1 MSAKLSRTQA
11 IFFLILTAILWS
23 FGGLLIK
30 IVSWNPIAIAGMR
43 SAIASIFILIYLR
56 RPRLNWSRNQIL
68 GALFYAATV
77 ILFVYATKKTTAANA
92 ILLQYSAPIYV
103 ALLGH
108 RILGEKTSRLD
119 WIIIFTVI
127 VGMMLFFFDQ
137 FQIGNVLGNIVAI
150 LSGVTFALLTIYL
163 RSQKDASPLESV
175 LMGNILTALIAIPFM
190 LTSAPGKG
198 SWLGLILL
206 GLFQIGLAYILY
218 SIAIKYV
225 TALEGSLIP
234 IIEPILNPIWV
245 FLALGEKPSKWA
257 LIGGSIIIV
266 AMILRYLLP
275 ALMNK
280 KQKTFQ
286 QNQKIP
292 VNPSGK

>member
-1 MSAKLSRTQA
+1 MLSNPSRTQA
-11 IFFLILTAILWS
+11 ILYLILTAILWS

-30 IVSWNPIAIAGMR
+30 IVTWNPIAIAGMR

-56 RPRLNWSRNQIL
+56 HPRLTWSRNQIL
-68 GALFYAATV
+68 GALFYSATV

-103 ALLGH
+103 ALLGN

-119 WIIIFTVI
+119 WMIIFTVI
-127 VGMMLFFFDQ
+127 GGMMLFFLDQ
-137 FQIGNVLGNIVAI
+137 FQIGNVLGNLLAI
-150 LSGVTFALLTIYL
+150 MSGITFALLTIYL

-175 LMGNILTALIAIPFM
+175 LMGNILTALIALPFM
-190 LTSAPGKG
+190 FTSAPSKT

-206 GLFQIGLAYILY
+206 GTFQIGLAYILY
-218 SIAIKYV
+218 SIAIKQV

-234 IIEPILNPIWV
+234 IIEPILNPVWV
-245 FLALGEKPSKWA
+245 FLVLGETPSKWA
-257 LIGGSIIIV
+257 LVGGSIIIA

-275 ALMNK
+275 ALNNK
-280 KQKTFQ
+280 RQKNQPMKSKTF
-286 QNQKIP
+286 
-292 VNPSGK
+292 

>member
-1 MSAKLSRTQA
+1 MLSNPSRTQA
-11 IFFLILTAILWS
+11 ILYLILTAILWS

-30 IVSWNPIAIAGMR
+30 IVTWNPIAIAGMR

-56 RPRLNWSRNQIL
+56 HPRLTWSRNQIL
-68 GALFYAATV
+68 GALFYSATV

-103 ALLGH
+103 ALLGN

-119 WIIIFTVI
+119 WMIIFTVI
-127 VGMMLFFFDQ
+127 GGMMLFFLDQ
-137 FQIGNVLGNIVAI
+137 FQIGNVLGNLLAI
-150 LSGVTFALLTIYL
+150 MSGITFALLTIYL

-175 LMGNILTALIAIPFM
+175 LMGNILTALIALPFM
-190 LTSAPGKG
+190 FTSAPSKT

-206 GLFQIGLAYILY
+206 GTFQIGLAYILY
-218 SIAIKYV
+218 SIAIKQV

-234 IIEPILNPIWV
+234 IIEPILNPVWV
-245 FLALGEKPSKWA
+245 FLVLGETPSKWA
-257 LIGGSIIIV
+257 LVGGSIIIA

-275 ALMNK
+275 ALNNK
-280 KQKTFQ
+280 RQKN
-286 QNQKIP
+286 NQ
-292 VNPSGK
+292 

>member
-1 MSAKLSRTQA
+1 MLSNPSRTQA
-11 IFFLILTAILWS
+11 ILYLILTAILWS

-30 IVSWNPIAIAGMR
+30 IVTWNPIAIAGMR

-56 RPRLNWSRNQIL
+56 HPRLTWSRNQIL
-68 GALFYAATV
+68 GALFYSATV

-103 ALLGH
+103 ALLGN

-119 WIIIFTVI
+119 WMIIFTVI
-127 VGMMLFFFDQ
+127 GGMMLFFLDQ
-137 FQIGNVLGNIVAI
+137 FQIGNVLGNLLAI
-150 LSGVTFALLTIYL
+150 MSGITFALLTIYL

-175 LMGNILTALIAIPFM
+175 LMGNILTALIALPFM
-190 LTSAPGKG
+190 FTSAPSKT

-206 GLFQIGLAYILY
+206 GTFQIGLAYILY
-218 SIAIKYV
+218 SIAIKQV

-234 IIEPILNPIWV
+234 IIEPILNPVWV
-245 FLALGEKPSKWA
+245 FLVLGETPSKWA
-257 LIGGSIIIV
+257 LVGGSIIIA

-275 ALMNK
+275 ALNNK
-280 KQKTFQ
+280 RQKNQSMKSKTF
-286 QNQKIP
+286 
-292 VNPSGK
+292 

>member
-1 MSAKLSRTQA
+1 MLSNPSRTQA
-11 IFFLILTAILWS
+11 ILYLILTAILWS

-30 IVSWNPIAIAGMR
+30 IVTWNPIAIAGMR

-56 RPRLNWSRNQIL
+56 HPRLTWSRNQIL
-68 GALFYAATV
+68 GALFYSATV

-103 ALLGH
+103 ALLGN

-119 WIIIFTVI
+119 WMIIFTVI
-127 VGMMLFFFDQ
+127 GGMMLFFLDQ
-137 FQIGNVLGNIVAI
+137 FQIGNVLGNLLAI
-150 LSGVTFALLTIYL
+150 MSGITFALLTIYL

-175 LMGNILTALIAIPFM
+175 LMGNILTALIALPFM
-190 LTSAPGKG
+190 FTSAPSKT

-206 GLFQIGLAYILY
+206 GTFQIGLAYILY
-218 SIAIKYV
+218 SIAIKQV

-234 IIEPILNPIWV
+234 IIEPILNPVWV
-245 FLALGEKPSKWA
+245 FLVLGETPSKWA
-257 LIGGSIIIV
+257 LVGGSIIIA

-275 ALMNK
+275 ALNNK
-280 KQKTFQ
+280 RQK
-286 QNQKIP
+286 N
-292 VNPSGK
+292 

>member
-1 MSAKLSRTQA
+1 MLSNPSRTQA
-11 IFFLILTAILWS
+11 ILYLILTAILWS

-30 IVSWNPIAIAGMR
+30 IVTWNPIAIAGMR

-56 RPRLNWSRNQIL
+56 HPRLTWSRNQIL
-68 GALFYAATV
+68 GALFYSATV

-103 ALLGH
+103 ALLGN

-119 WIIIFTVI
+119 WMIIFTVI
-127 VGMMLFFFDQ
+127 GGMMLFFLDQ
-137 FQIGNVLGNIVAI
+137 FQIGNVLGNLLAI
-150 LSGVTFALLTIYL
+150 MSGITFALLTIYL

-175 LMGNILTALIAIPFM
+175 LMGNILTALIALPFM
-190 LTSAPGKG
+190 FTSAPSKT

-206 GLFQIGLAYILY
+206 GTFQIGLAYILY
-218 SIAIKYV
+218 SIAIKQV

-234 IIEPILNPIWV
+234 IIEPILNPVWV
-245 FLALGEKPSKWA
+245 FLVLGETPSKWA
-257 LIGGSIIIV
+257 LVGGSIIIA

-275 ALMNK
+275 ALNNK
-280 KQKTFQ
+280 RQKNQPIEPKTF
-286 QNQKIP
+286 
-292 VNPSGK
+292 